1 MTVLQLPSARQAPL
15 MAPPERYRTAAWIA
29 EVVFYGDFTAEWVLK
44 HCPREQ
50 LSRKCVRF
58 FESRVRRWAADRH
71 RAGAA

>member
-1 MTVLQLPSARQAPL
+1 
-15 MAPPERYRTAAWIA
+15 MAPIERYRTAAWIA
-29 EVVFYGDFTAEWVLK
+29 EHVFFGDVSKEWVLR

-50 LSRKCVRF
+50 LTSKTVRF